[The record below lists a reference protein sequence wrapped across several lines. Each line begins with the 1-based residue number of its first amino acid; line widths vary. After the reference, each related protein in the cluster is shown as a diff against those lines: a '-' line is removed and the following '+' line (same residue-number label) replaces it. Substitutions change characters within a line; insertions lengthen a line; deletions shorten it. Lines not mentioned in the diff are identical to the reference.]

1 MPKDLRRKKEIC
13 IICKEKK
20 IVWDIDYKMEKVR
33 ACSDCI
39 TDNHLTGWSKD
50 GYN

>member
-1 MPKDLRRKKEIC
+1 MPKVLRRKKEIC
-13 IICKEKK
+13 IMCKEIK
-20 IVWDIDYKMEKVR
+20 ILWDIDYKMEKVR